1 MSVAIYSFSYNNPKR
16 KAAMVRRFAEEGLP
30 LEFVEPV
37 EQTDARIQ
45 MAPAVEKR
53 TWSIM
58 WSHLDMIKTFLE
70 SDAEF
75 GIFTEDDILI
85 RKGLKRLLPE
95 VVAAYRRLD
104 LEILLLGYLLNYRPV
119 QVITP
124 SEFPQLENYTYFSYH
139 DELWGSQMYLLDR
152 RTARKFLK
160 IYTVEFAR
168 NSQTPFS
175 PDWTLTKAGR
185 RAAIYPM
192 LAVEGGEVATTHQG
206 QAEFHRLCAEAQLDD
221 NYY

>member
-1 MSVAIYSFSYNNPKR
+1 MI
-16 KAAMVRRFAEEGLP
+16 RRFTDEGLP

-45 MAPAVEKR
+45 TAPPAERR

-95 VVAAYRRLD
+95 VVAAYKRLD

-124 SEFPQLENYTYFSYH
+124 PEFSQLENYTYFNYH

-152 RTARKFLK
+152 RTARKFLQN
-160 IYTVEFAR
+160 YTVELTR

-175 PDWTLTKAGR
+175 PDWTLTKDGR

-192 LAVEGGEVATTHQG
+192 LAVEAGEVATTHQG
-206 QAEFHRLCAEAQLDD
+206 QAEFHRRCAEAQLDD